1 VDLHSDTQRLA
12 ATRRSL
18 RMAPKRAPG
27 AKVSGDPAASTSSE
41 KQARWVIMGLIG
53 FMAIGLV
60 VSVVLTLFPDQAPV
74 VQLSDKKRLEQI
86 FTSGEPHF
94 VLCANDSAN
103 AHVLSVFNGARP
115 YLRSEGVDTVILECE
130 QPLPAS
136 GKSIAQKF
144 ALQANWKPTW
154 FAVYD
159 GRKPLQISP
168 SFSSGAKLSDEVLK
182 HVQKGSRIRPL
193 TNTIDLERC
202 IADKTRGCVIA
213 FSTRPADDVAGELKE
228 AAAAHRG
235 VTFATLPAGKLAL
248 RTKEGAET
256 SLAPLLNAAV
266 RNAREAAAAV
276 GQRGELLVYLRRS
289 AEGWIATVG
298 YVQAPGS
305 VSAKDVVTLLA
316 SAKQAAAVLR
326 GGSADGG
333 AAEDVADRLLE
344 RDDLLATHNSALV
357 QPGTLYIGRA
367 APPKAAAGSGG
378 TQSRAQETPDP
389 RLAKR
394 EARRAARERDADRM
408 RAEDSTGEEETERA
422 TGGPARRAAAPAAA
436 GSSPAQAE
444 AVDAGLVEPEDPA
457 EEAERQRQR
466 REAMAREEAESG
478 FVAHLA
484 EEGAEATGGDV
495 EGGSWAADE
504 ASDFLNDGVE
514 DAVDLDE
521 HGVHEEL

>member
-1 VDLHSDTQRLA
+1 
-12 ATRRSL
+12 
-18 RMAPKRAPG
+18 
-27 AKVSGDPAASTSSE
+27 
-41 KQARWVIMGLIG
+41 VIVGLIG
-53 FMAIGLV
+53 FMAIGLI

-159 GRKPLQISP
+159 GRKPLQIPP

-182 HVQKGSRIRPL
+182 LVQKGSRIRPL

-202 IADKTRGCVIA
+202 IADKSRGCVVA

-228 AAAAHRG
+228 AAAAHRS

-248 RTKEGAET
+248 RTKEGAEN

-289 AEGWIATVG
+289 AEGWLATVG

-305 VSAKDVVTLLA
+305 VSAKDVGTLLA

-326 GGSADGG
+326 GGPADAG
-333 AAEDVADRLLE
+333 AADDVADRLLE

-367 APPKAAAGSGG
+367 AAPPRAAAGSGA
-378 TQSRAQETPDP
+378 TPSRAQQTPDP

-408 RAEDSTGEEETERA
+408 RAEAATGEEESEQA
-422 TGGPARRAAAPAAA
+422 TGGLGRGAAAPTAA
-436 GSSPAQAE
+436 GKAPAPAE
-444 AVDAGLVEPEDPA
+444 AVEAGLVEPEDPA
-457 EEAERQRQR
+457 EQAERQRQR

-484 EEGAEATGGDV
+484 EEGAEATGEEV
-495 EGGSWAADE
+495 ERGSWAADE
-504 ASDFLNDGVE
+504 VADDFLDDGVE